1 MDLIL
6 ANATSPLQ
14 SAAAATTTIP
24 ILGTS
29 VTDYATALEIS
40 DWSGATGRN
49 ISGTSDLAPIE
60 EQEAMLK
67 ELFPDVKQV
76 GLLYCSA
83 EANSLY
89 QIRLFEAA
97 LDKDGIAYKEYAI
110 ADTNEVQSVTTA
122 AAGECDVLYIPTDN
136 TLASVTE
143 TVYNVVA
150 PAKIPVIAGEE
161 GICNGCGVATLS
173 ISYYDLGYATGEM
186 AYEILAEGADITTMD
201 VRYAPNV
208 TKKYNAKICEE
219 LGITVPDD
227 YVAIQ

>member
-89 QIRLFEAA
+89 QIQLFEAA

-136 TLASVTE
+136 TLAVSYTHL
-143 TVYNVVA
+143 TVSD
-150 PAKIPVIAGEE
+150 PDHLCLRLGGEQHDFQSGKSGIFRQRISE
-161 GICNGCGVATLS
+161 G
-173 ISYYDLGYATGEM
+173 
-186 AYEILAEGADITTMD
+186 EGTAFF
-201 VRYAPNV
+201 RHA
-208 TKKYNAKICEE
+208 
-219 LGITVPDD
+219 
-227 YVAIQ
+227 

>member
-89 QIRLFEAA
+89 QIQLFEAA

-143 TVYNVVA
+143 TVSVSYTHLTL
-150 PAKIPVIAGEE
+150 PTIA
-161 GICNGCGVATLS
+161 
-173 ISYYDLGYATGEM
+173 
-186 AYEILAEGADITTMD
+186 
-201 VRYAPNV
+201 
-208 TKKYNAKICEE
+208 
-219 LGITVPDD
+219 
-227 YVAIQ
+227 